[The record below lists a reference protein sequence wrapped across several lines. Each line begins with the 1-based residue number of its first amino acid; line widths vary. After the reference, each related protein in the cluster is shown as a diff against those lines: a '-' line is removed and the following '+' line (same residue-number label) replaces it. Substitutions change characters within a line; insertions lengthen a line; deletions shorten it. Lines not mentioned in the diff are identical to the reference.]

1 MPVRPMQSFKIKK
14 SRKSCG
20 ATCAMMLAFQRQ
32 KLHTNVTIPCV
43 KPIIYETPYFVKV
56 VALPLAYG
64 LEMRFGS

>member
-1 MPVRPMQSFKIKK
+1 
-14 SRKSCG
+14 
-20 ATCAMMLAFQRQ
+20 MMLAFQRQ

-64 LEMRFGS
+64 LEIRFGS